1 MNKEEKD
8 YLSVSE
14 TNELVKSVLEG
25 TMAYSLRVRGEISSF
40 KRYPTAVYFDIKDE
54 KSVLNC
60 IMWDSAFAN
69 LSFQPKIGDLVDL
82 VGRINVYVAR
92 GKYNFIAR
100 NMSPAGQGDA
110 LLRLEALKKKLAEE
124 GLFDEARKRAI
135 EPFPKK
141 IGIICARG
149 SAALS
154 DLLKNISMRWPLADI
169 LFFPSLVQG
178 EEAPSSLLKA
188 FEKSQEYDLDTLIIA
203 RGGGSNE
210 DLSAFND
217 EALIRA
223 VATSKMPVIS
233 AVGHEI
239 DVTLIDYVSDL
250 RVSTPTGAAV
260 AAAPNQ
266 DDIFASLVDYSAR
279 IEASTRRKI
288 EQEENKLRLLS
299 SRSFFLNPGDMYDP
313 LLEKVDQ
320 LSKRLSLSLANSLE
334 MSRREVDSL
343 KNHLS
348 AVNPYNVIARGY
360 SIIENEEGKILKS
373 AKEARIGEKLK
384 TLMKDGII
392 ISSVEEVKDE

>member
-8 YLSVSE
+8 YLSVTE

-25 TMAYSLRVRGEISSF
+25 TMAYSLRIRGEISSW

-60 IMWDSAFAN
+60 IMWDSSYTN
-69 LSFQPKIGDLVDL
+69 LSFQPKVGDLVDL
-82 VGRINVYVAR
+82 IGKINVYVAR

-100 NMSPAGQGDA
+100 SMTMAGQGDA
-110 LLRLEALKKKLAEE
+110 LLRLEALKKKLASE
-124 GLFDEARKRAI
+124 GLFDESRKRPI
-135 EPFPKK
+135 EPYPLR

-154 DLLKNISMRWPLADI
+154 DLIKNISIRWPLAEI

-178 EEAPSSLLKA
+178 EEAPASLLKA
-188 FEKSQEYDLDTLIIA
+188 FKKSQEYDLDTLIIA

-217 EALIRA
+217 ETLVRA

-250 RVSTPTGAAV
+250 RVSTPTGAAT
-260 AAAPNQ
+260 AGTPNQ
-266 DDIFASLVDYSAR
+266 DDVFAFLSDSALR
-279 IEASTRRKI
+279 MASSIDKI
-288 EQEENKLRLLS
+288 ISRYEEKVRLLS
-299 SRSFFLNPGDMYDP
+299 SRSFFSNPSEMYDS
-313 LLEKVDQ
+313 LLEKVETLD
-320 LSKRLSLSLANSLE
+320 KRLTLSSKNALGKKSDYLSSLS
-334 MSRREVDSL
+334 
-343 KNHLS
+343 NHLA
-348 AVNPYNVIARGY
+348 AVSPYNVIKRGY
-360 SIIENEEGKILKS
+360 SLVENEEGKIIKS
-373 AKEARIGEKLK
+373 AKEAKAGDKLK
-384 TLMKDGII
+384 TIMKDGII
-392 ISSVEEVKDE
+392 VSIVEERIDE

>member
-8 YLSVSE
+8 YLSVTE

-25 TMAYSLRVRGEISSF
+25 TMAYSLRIRGEISSW

-60 IMWDSAFAN
+60 IMWDSSYTN
-69 LSFQPKIGDLVDL
+69 LSFQPKVGDLVDL
-82 VGRINVYVAR
+82 IGKINVYVAR

-100 NMSPAGQGDA
+100 SMTIAGQGDA
-110 LLRLEALKKKLAEE
+110 LLRLEALKKKLASE
-124 GLFDEARKRAI
+124 GLFDEDKKRPI
-135 EPFPKK
+135 EPYPLR

-154 DLLKNISMRWPLADI
+154 DLIKNISIRWPLAEI

-178 EEAPSSLLKA
+178 EEAPASLLKA
-188 FEKSQEYDLDTLIIA
+188 FKKSQEYDLDTLIIA

-217 EALIRA
+217 ETLVRT

-250 RVSTPTGAAV
+250 RVSTPTGAAT
-260 AAAPNQ
+260 AGTPNQ
-266 DDIFASLVDYSAR
+266 DDAFAYLSDSALR
-279 IEASTRRKI
+279 MASSIDKI
-288 EQEENKLRLLS
+288 ISRYEEKVRLLS
-299 SRSFFLNPGDMYDP
+299 SRSFFSNPSEMYDS
-313 LLEKVDQ
+313 LLEKVETLD
-320 LSKRLSLSLANSLE
+320 KRLTLSSKNSLE
-334 MSRREVDSL
+334 KKSDYLSSL
-343 KNHLS
+343 SNHLS
-348 AVNPYNVIARGY
+348 AVSPYNVIKRGY
-360 SIIENEEGKILKS
+360 SLVENEKGKIIKS
-373 AKEARIGEKLK
+373 VKEAKAGDKLK
-384 TLMKDGII
+384 TVMKDGII
-392 ISSVEEVKDE
+392 VSIVEERVDE

>member
-8 YLSVSE
+8 YLSVTE

-25 TMAYSLRVRGEISSF
+25 TMAYSLRIRGEISSW

-60 IMWDSAFAN
+60 IMWDSSYTN
-69 LSFQPKIGDLVDL
+69 LSFQPKVGDLVDL
-82 VGRINVYVAR
+82 IGKINVYVAR

-100 NMSPAGQGDA
+100 SMTMAGQGDA
-110 LLRLEALKKKLAEE
+110 LLRLEALKKKLASE
-124 GLFDEARKRAI
+124 GLFDESRKRPI
-135 EPFPKK
+135 EPYPLR

-154 DLLKNISMRWPLADI
+154 DLIKNIGMRWPLAEI

-178 EEAPSSLLKA
+178 EEAPASLLKA
-188 FEKSQEYDLDTLIIA
+188 FKKSQEYDLDTLIIA

-217 EALIRA
+217 ETLVRA

-250 RVSTPTGAAV
+250 RVSTPTGAAT
-260 AAAPNQ
+260 AGTPNQ
-266 DDIFASLVDYSAR
+266 DDVFAYLSDSALR
-279 IEASTRRKI
+279 MASSIDKI
-288 EQEENKLRLLS
+288 ISRYEEKVRLLS
-299 SRSFFLNPGDMYDP
+299 SRSFFSNPSEMYDS
-313 LLEKVDQ
+313 LLEKVETLD
-320 LSKRLSLSLANSLE
+320 KRLILSSKNSLE
-334 MSRREVDSL
+334 KKSDYLSSL
-343 KNHLS
+343 SNHLA
-348 AVNPYNVIARGY
+348 AVSPFNVIKRGY
-360 SIIENEEGKILKS
+360 SLVENEKGKIIKS
-373 AKEARIGEKLK
+373 VKEAKTGDKLK
-384 TLMKDGII
+384 TVMKDGII
-392 ISSVEEVKDE
+392 VSIVEERVDE